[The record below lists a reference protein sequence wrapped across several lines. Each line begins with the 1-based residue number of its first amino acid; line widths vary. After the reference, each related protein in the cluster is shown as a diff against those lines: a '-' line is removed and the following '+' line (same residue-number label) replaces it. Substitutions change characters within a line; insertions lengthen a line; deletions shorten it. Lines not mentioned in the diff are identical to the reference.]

1 MSRHSPVGCIL
12 FFCLSETLRWKKT
25 DSTYALADR
34 IYRPEDRS
42 RKTSRWSS
50 FLHVLNHQD
59 LLHEIAD
66 GSSYMWG
73 KARGQNPDATRDDD
87 LEVLTGGRR
96 DEGVLQKKSGP
107 KDEKALEGFEGEGHP
122 ATLYQNG
129 GQQYARSSV
138 APRAVQA
145 GGEDRYSP
153 APVSAIRSWRRSS
166 RNTYGQ
172 VPTDDERQPDLGYD
186 IRPIVSTS
194 MQVRHHS
201 DRTSTLPLDLP
212 RLDVPTA
219 SSTSSDHFD
228 TQQPLPPWRHS
239 FQSSTLSSDR
249 GTFGRGHRHS
259 IDGSRCP
266 SGSERFHARDQS
278 TDSFRTAPSSPT
290 PQPPSQDQR
299 LWRQT
304 AASEGVVPFIGIPQG
319 AQLGSSRDVVRL
331 RPLPRHPM

>member
-12 FFCLSETLRWKKT
+12 FFYLSETLQWKKT
-25 DSTYALADR
+25 DLTYALADR

-42 RKTSRWSS
+42 LKTSRWSS

-73 KARGQNPDATRDDD
+73 KARGRNPDATRDDD

-96 DEGVLQKKSGP
+96 DEAVLQKEAGS
-107 KDEKALEGFEGEGHP
+107 KDEKALGGFEGEGHP
-122 ATLYQNG
+122 ATLHPNG
-129 GQQYARSSV
+129 GQQYARSSA
-138 APRAVQA
+138 APCAVHA

-153 APVSAIRSWRRSS
+153 APVSATRSWRRSS

-172 VPTDDERQPDLGYD
+172 VPTDDDRQPTLGYE

-212 RLDVPTA
+212 RLDVSTAPLA
-219 SSTSSDHFD
+219 SSDRFD
-228 TQQPLPPWRHS
+228 TQHPLLPWRHS

-249 GTFGRGHRHS
+249 GTFGRGHRRS
-259 IDGSRCP
+259 IDGSRSP
-266 SGSERFHARDQS
+266 SGSEHLHARHQS
-278 TDSFRTAPSSPT
+278 TDSFRTAPSSPPT
-290 PQPPSQDQR
+290 QPPSQDQR

-304 AASEGVVPFIGIPQG
+304 AASEGVVPFVGIPQG
-319 AQLGSSRDVVRL
+319 ARPGSSRDVVRP
-331 RPLPRHPM
+331 RPLPRHPT